1 MEFKKLETACGAP
14 LFFLRDDYT
23 NCIGLALYVKVGSA
37 DEEAGKTGLAYGV
50 AHALEHMV
58 FEKTESFPSIKEL
71 AGHIENV
78 GGAIGAGTSR
88 IGTFFWT
95 LVPKQNLERGV
106 RALYEMIVKP
116 VFTEKLIEKE
126 IRVIIQEMNEYE
138 DTPNDFIEDAFHA
151 ALFKNSPLGH
161 RVVGEEK
168 EKLFALMPRDFQE
181 FHKKFYYPEN
191 WSFIVSGEIEARAV
205 KKVIDK
211 YFGWELKTNREP
223 NNRIFSMPL
232 PETRF
237 KVIERCGIQN
247 AYLMIG
253 NAFPYFEER
262 NGILADIFAVMLDG
276 VTSLATDSGKGFSF
290 PMTEILRNGITY
302 SQAAEVI
309 PYRNLGLFYIKLA
322 PLPSRAEEAIMLTR
336 KLIDVSKD
344 DLRLLERAKKAMT
357 NSDNLGVISLIDNL
371 EAAGD
376 EIGLFGK
383 PISFKER
390 DAQIK
395 SVKIEEI
402 KRFVDEFLSPE
413 KLVTVILKPQ
423 HQKSKLK

>member
-1 MEFKKLETACGAP
+1 MEFVKLETACGAP

-23 NCIGLALYVKVGSA
+23 DCIGLALYVKVGSA
-37 DEEAGKTGLAYGV
+37 DEEAGKTCPVYGI

-71 AGHIENV
+71 AGYIENV

-88 IGTFFWT
+88 VGTFFWV
-95 LVPKQNLERGV
+95 LVPKGDLEKAARV
-106 RALYEMIVKP
+106 LYEMIVKP
-116 VFTEKLIEKE
+116 VFNEKLIEKE
-126 IRVIIQEMNEYE
+126 TRVIVQEMNEYG
-138 DTPNDFIEDAFHA
+138 DAPNDFIEDAFHA

-161 RVVGEEK
+161 RIVGEEK
-168 EKLFALMPRDFQE
+168 EKLFSLTSRDFQE

-191 WSFIVSGEIEARAV
+191 WSFIASGEIEAGEV

-211 YFGWELKTNREP
+211 YFGGELKTNREP
-223 NNRIFSMPL
+223 NNRIFTIPL
-232 PETRF
+232 PETRL
-237 KVIERCGIQN
+237 KVIERCGIRN
-247 AYLMIG
+247 AYLMTG
-253 NAFPYFEER
+253 NVFPYFEER
-262 NGILADIFAVMLDG
+262 NGILADVFTVMLDG
-276 VTSLATDSGKGFSF
+276 PPSLAAGGGKGFSF
-290 PMTEILRNGITY
+290 PMTEILGNGITY
-302 SQAAEVI
+302 SQAAEVT

-322 PLPSRAEEAIMLTR
+322 PSPARVEEAITLTR
-336 KLIDVSKD
+336 KLIDMSKD
-344 DLRLLERAKKAMT
+344 DLWLLERAKKAMT
-357 NSDNLGVISLIDNL
+357 SSDNLGAVSLIDNL
-371 EAAGD
+371 EATGD

-413 KLVTVILKPQ
+413 KLVTVILKPPTP
-423 HQKSKLK
+423 